1 MNHQMLITLW
11 VWKVEY
17 TMMPCEKNIGMSE
30 SSILRIVMESEI
42 GDIQDISGYQVKL

>member
-1 MNHQMLITLW
+1 MNHQMQITLS

-30 SSILRIVMESEI
+30 LSISRIVMESEI
-42 GDIQDISGYQVKL
+42 GDIQDI